1 MARVSEGSEAI
12 VRIGVLALQ
21 GDVRE
26 HLAAFRRAG
35 AEALPVRT
43 AEELRSVDALA
54 LPGGESTTMS
64 RLVRVFGLEAPLRRR
79 LAGGMP
85 TFSTCAGT
93 ILLSREILDGT
104 PDQLALGVLDLRT
117 RRNGYGRQLESFE
130 LDLEL
135 PVVEAGAFR
144 AVFIRAPVIEGCGPG
159 VEVLASHLGRPV
171 AVRQGAHLS
180 FTFHPEM
187 TGDLRL
193 HRLFLATAARE
204 MAGSKSLPPGETLLP
219 TEDSAA

>member
-1 MARVSEGSEAI
+1 M
-12 VRIGVLALQ
+12 LALQ

-43 AEELRSVDALA
+43 AEELRGVDGLA

-64 RLVRVFGLEAPLRRR
+64 RLIRVFGLEAPLRRR
-79 LAGGMP
+79 LAEGMP

-93 ILLSREILDGT
+93 ILLSREILDGI
-104 PDQLALGVLDLRT
+104 PDQVALGVLDLRT

-135 PVVEAGAFR
+135 PAAGRGLFR

-159 VEVLASHLGRPV
+159 VEVLASHQGHPV
-171 AVRQGAHLS
+171 AVRQDAHLS

-193 HRLFLATAARE
+193 HRLFLRAVDEAAGDQTAIPTAR
-204 MAGSKSLPPGETLLP
+204 LLPGETLLP
-219 TEDSAA
+219 TEGSAA

>member
-1 MARVSEGSEAI
+1 M
-12 VRIGVLALQ
+12 LALQ

-35 AEALPVRT
+35 VEAVAVRT
-43 AEELRSVDALA
+43 PGELAGVDALA

-64 RLVRVFGLEAPLRRR
+64 RLIRAFDLESALRRR
-79 LAGGMP
+79 LGEGMP

-104 PDQLALGVLDLRT
+104 GDQLALGILDLRT
-117 RRNGYGRQLESFE
+117 RRNGYGRQVESFE
-130 LDLEL
+130 SDL
-135 PVVEAGAFR
+135 VVPAIGDPAFR
-144 AVFIRAPVIEGCGPG
+144 AVFIRAPVVEGWGPG
-159 VEVLASHLGRPV
+159 VEVLATHDGKPV
-171 AVRQGAHLS
+171 ALRQGRHLS

-193 HRLFLATAARE
+193 HQLFAHSLGEAGADAA
-204 MAGSKSLPPGETLLP
+204 
-219 TEDSAA
+219 

>member
-1 MARVSEGSEAI
+1 M
-12 VRIGVLALQ
+12 LALQ

-43 AEELRSVDALA
+43 AEEVLGVDALSI
-54 LPGGESTTMS
+54 PGGESTTMS
-64 RLVRVFGLEAPLRRR
+64 RLIRAFGLEAALRFR
-79 LAGGMP
+79 LSDGMP

-104 PDQLALGVLDLRT
+104 PDQLALGALDLRT

-130 LDLEL
+130 CDLE
-135 PVVEAGAFR
+135 VSAVGAASFR

-159 VEVLASHLGRPV
+159 VEVLAVHDGRPV
-171 AVRQGAHLS
+171 AVRQGPHLS

-193 HRLFLATAARE
+193 HRLFIEAVGEAAGKDAR
-204 MAGSKSLPPGETLLP
+204 LPS
-219 TEDSAA
+219 EDSAA

>member
-1 MARVSEGSEAI
+1 
-12 VRIGVLALQ
+12 VLALQ

-43 AEELRSVDALA
+43 AAEILDVHALA
-54 LPGGESTTMS
+54 LPGGESTTVS
-64 RLVRVFGLEAPLRRR
+64 RLIRAFGLEASLRHR

-93 ILLSREILDGT
+93 ILLSREILDGV
-104 PDQLALGVLDLRT
+104 PGQLALGALDLRT
-117 RRNGYGRQLESFE
+117 RRNGYGRQLMSFE
-130 LDLEL
+130 CDLEIL
-135 PVVEAGAFR
+135 AAGPDPLR

-159 VEVLASHLGRPV
+159 VEVLARHEGRPV
-171 AVRQGAHLS
+171 AVRQGPHLS

-187 TGDLRL
+187 TADPRL
-193 HRLFLATAARE
+193 HRLFVEAVADTLAG
-204 MAGSKSLPPGETLLP
+204 GSALPAEG
-219 TEDSAA
+219 SAA

>member
-1 MARVSEGSEAI
+1 MSGGTEAI
-12 VRIGVLALQ
+12 LRIGVLALQ

-26 HLAAFRRAG
+26 HLAAFRRSG
-35 AEALPVRT
+35 AEAVPVRS
-43 AEELRSVDALA
+43 ADEILAVHALA

-64 RLVRVFGLEAPLRRR
+64 RLIRAFGLEASLRCR
-79 LAGGMP
+79 LADGMP

-104 PDQLALGVLDLRT
+104 ADQLALGTLDMHT

-130 LDLEL
+130 CDLEV
-135 PVVEAGAFR
+135 PAAGPEPFR
-144 AVFIRAPVIEGCGPG
+144 AVFIRAPVIESCGPG
-159 VEVLASHLGRPV
+159 TEVLASHEGHPV
-171 AVRQGAHLS
+171 AVRQGRHLS

-193 HRLFLATAARE
+193 HHLFLEGVDET
-204 MAGSKSLPPGETLLP
+204 SLPS
-219 TEDSAA
+219 EDSAA